1 MKNYLLAYIFASA
14 SSLRLVTAA
23 MSDDPVCVEQTHD
36 FWQHHEALLAGYKCT
51 SDVIF
56 YLVLAS
62 GVLIVLAQNY
72 IGTRDGQASRRALTL
87 PKHSRERDVVIR
99 ELLVYTFAQSVLSTV
114 HILLVV
120 GLNFYVLLA
129 LMAGNVLGT
138 YLSFRSQKQDKHDPS
153 GDLCAI
159 LNAIKEHPDDPKLM
173 HVKRGL
179 QMWLVEKPKTKCK
192 DVIVRVQKKKGPPL
206 QISSGSGKNIRSRFA
221 QSEDLPR
228 ETLDL

>member
-1 MKNYLLAYIFASA
+1 
-14 SSLRLVTAA
+14 
-23 MSDDPVCVEQTHD
+23 MSNDPVCVEQTHD

-56 YLVLAS
+56 YIVLAS

-87 PKHSRERDVVIR
+87 PKHSRERDAVIR
-99 ELLVYTFAQSVLSTV
+99 ELLVYTFAQSLLSTV

-129 LMAGNVLGT
+129 LMFGNVLGT
-138 YLSFRSQKQDKHDPS
+138 YLSFRSQQQDKHDPS

-159 LNAIKEHPDDPKLM
+159 LDAIQNGHSEDPKFM
-173 HVKRGL
+173 HLKRGL
-179 QMWLVEKPKTKCK
+179 QMWLIDNPKEKCK
-192 DVIVRVQKKKGPPL
+192 DVILNLPSRQNAKPL
-206 QISSGSGKNIRSRFA
+206 QISSGDGKNIRSRFV
-221 QSEDLPR
+221 QSSETPQG
-228 ETLDL
+228 TLDL

>member
-1 MKNYLLAYIFASA
+1 
-14 SSLRLVTAA
+14 
-23 MSDDPVCVEQTHD
+23 MSDDAVCVEQTHD

-56 YLVLAS
+56 YIVLAS

-87 PKHSRERDVVIR
+87 PKHSRERDAVIR
-99 ELLVYTFAQSVLSTV
+99 ELLVYTFAQSLLSTV

-129 LMAGNVLGT
+129 LMFGNVLGT
-138 YLSFRSQKQDKHDPS
+138 YLSFRSQQQDKHDPS

-159 LNAIKEHPDDPKLM
+159 LDAIQNGHSEDPKFM
-173 HVKRGL
+173 HLKRGL
-179 QMWLVEKPKTKCK
+179 QMWLIDNPKEKCK
-192 DVIVRVQKKKGPPL
+192 
-206 QISSGSGKNIRSRFA
+206 
-221 QSEDLPR
+221 
-228 ETLDL
+228 T